1 MMDQFTRFL
10 RLASHYE
17 ETVNA
22 WAMKAR
28 AKADDR
34 NVAAGKVY
42 EARKAVSLE
51 IARLESTDY
60 SDGWVARWLNDTARD
75 QRT

>member
-1 MMDQFTRFL
+1 MTDFSRFL
-10 RLASHYE
+10 RLATNYE
-17 ETVNA
+17 YSVNA
-22 WAMKAR
+22 WALKAR
-28 AKADDR
+28 AIADDR